1 MNLDA
6 DPVISDLTTNKK
18 LKSKQDLTVIKIS
31 SNNILLPLELIIFQY
46 DMKNYVK
53 RSIYFSLIS
62 ILFFMFTSCAKEDL
76 VEDSMYNTYLAE
88 LTQSFAKQIVKD
100 EKDEVESKKL
110 IEKAI
115 RDMLADNNLENSQ
128 PIQVLE
134 FSKNTYSFIIELS
147 LEEYDVLRKD
157 SRIEYIAEN

>member
-1 MNLDA
+1 
-6 DPVISDLTTNKK
+6 
-18 LKSKQDLTVIKIS
+18 
-31 SNNILLPLELIIFQY
+31 
-46 DMKNYVK
+46 
-53 RSIYFSLIS
+53 
-62 ILFFMFTSCAKEDL
+62 MFTSCAKEDL